1 MGSHSAEETLVLG
14 ESRKSPPAE
23 STAPGP
29 RVVALVGPAGTGKSH
44 RASIV
49 ANSVG
54 AGPVLD
60 DGLLISGGKIL
71 AGRSAKREPNR
82 VAAIRRALL
91 EDPKHA
97 ADIREALAGLRPA
110 PTTVLIIGISEDMV
124 RKVAANLGLPA
135 PSRLVAIEEVAS
147 PRQMRKARQIRASQ
161 GKHVIPAPTLE
172 VRKSFAGYTVDPLK
186 VFVKV
191 RQERPAPGQ
200 FIEKS
205 VVRPTW
211 SSLGRFYIEE
221 VVLAAIAAGA
231 AVEVPGVARVAQA
244 KVESGET
251 DVGFEMAVAIDYG
264 AYIPD
269 IAARVG
275 LHVRDMVEHMT
286 GLLCRRVNVR
296 VSSVAPPSDRGGPDR
311 VWGHK

>member
-1 MGSHSAEETLVLG
+1 MVLG
-14 ESRKSPPAE
+14 QGRDGFPAE
-23 STAPGP
+23 GIAPLP
-29 RVVALVGPAGTGKSH
+29 RVVALVGSAGTGKSH

-49 ANSVG
+49 ANDVG
-54 AGPVLD
+54 ADVILD

-71 AGRSAKREPNR
+71 AGTSAKREPNR
-82 VAAIRRALL
+82 VAAMRRALL

-97 ADIREALAGLRPA
+97 AAIREALAFVR
-110 PTTVLIIGISEDMV
+110 PTTVLIIGISEEMV
-124 RKVAANLGLPA
+124 RKMVVTLGLPV
-135 PSRLVAIEEVAS
+135 PSRFVAIEEVAS

-172 VRKSFAGYTVDPLK
+172 VRKSFAGYPVDPLK
-186 VFVKV
+186 VFIKV

-244 KVESGET
+244 KVESGEA
-251 DVGFEMAVAIDYG
+251 DVGFEMAVTIDFG
-264 AYIPD
+264 TYIPD
-269 IAARVG
+269 IATRVG
-275 LHVRDMVEHMT
+275 LHVRDVVEHMT
-286 GLLCRRVNVR
+286 GLSCRRVDVK
-296 VSSVAPPSDRGGPDR
+296 VASVAAPPARGVPDLR
-311 VWGHK
+311 RGNR